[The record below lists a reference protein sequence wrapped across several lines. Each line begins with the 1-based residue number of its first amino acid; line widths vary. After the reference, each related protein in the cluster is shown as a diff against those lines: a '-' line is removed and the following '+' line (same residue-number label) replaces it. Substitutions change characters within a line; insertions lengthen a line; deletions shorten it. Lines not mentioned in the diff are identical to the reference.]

1 MERESRAGTDFTISA
16 FNQTEQDNLK
26 QLSILGIECSLSQ
39 LLETGYLHADPHSGN
54 LLKGPDGKLV
64 YLDFGLVSFIPE
76 QVREGL
82 VCAILFLIEKNYRK
96 LAEEFDD
103 LLLLEPE
110 YLKNHVETLQED
122 LERTAA
128 RILVYDSSARNPSIP
143 KLNFDEL
150 VTGFMDIAVK
160 HEFITP
166 PYFLSNIRA
175 IGALEGFALAVDP
188 DFNLFKVIYPFIL
201 KRVLLSGSNKSEKI
215 DKTFRQVVLRPDSG
229 LLNVPKCLQLLD
241 DAASM
246 GGIRKGELI
255 RTFFLQPEGRRF
267 ALEIAGKHFS
277 HYCLRPIKR
286 ALLALKLSFRK
297 YLSI

>member
-1 MERESRAGTDFTISA
+1 MTWINETSKLLEAEGNGEGVRAGTDFTISA

-122 LERTAA
+122 LR
-128 RILVYDSSARNPSIP
+128 
-143 KLNFDEL
+143 EL
-150 VTGFMDIAVK
+150 
-160 HEFITP
+160 
-166 PYFLSNIRA
+166 
-175 IGALEGFALAVDP
+175 
-188 DFNLFKVIYPFIL
+188 
-201 KRVLLSGSNKSEKI
+201 
-215 DKTFRQVVLRPDSG
+215 
-229 LLNVPKCLQLLD
+229 
-241 DAASM
+241 
-246 GGIRKGELI
+246 
-255 RTFFLQPEGRRF
+255 
-267 ALEIAGKHFS
+267 
-277 HYCLRPIKR
+277 
-286 ALLALKLSFRK
+286 LLAFLFTIPPHATQASLN
-297 YLSI
+297 SILTSWSQASWI